1 MWKHYELP
9 MNDATVLLLPG
20 VGVAVVIA
28 LIVVAARRGGSKER
42 DIFSRMAAEFSWQAV
57 SPLRMVGGVR
67 GTWNLF
73 AVRLEKH
80 ARYKSVPE
88 RLILKVQL
96 QSPARVVITKRYGN
110 RWWHRPLVLFGPRV
124 ATPLA
129 LANPERF
136 WVRSDEPA
144 LIERLF
150 ADARIGQLL
159 EENLIERFDVVD
171 LQQGKLVI
179 RRATDERVVKKK
191 LNRPTFEW
199 RSNPA
204 YLETVGRAEW
214 ELAKAIVE
222 QLGLRPG

>member
-1 MWKHYELP
+1 
-9 MNDATVLLLPG
+9 MNDETVSLLLG
-20 VGVAVVIA
+20 VSVAVVIA
-28 LIVVAARRGGSKER
+28 LIVVAARRGRSKER
-42 DIFSRMAAEFSWQAV
+42 DIFSRMAAEFGWQDFR
-57 SPLRMVGGVR
+57 PLHVLMSGVR

-73 AVRLEKH
+73 DVRLEKR

-88 RLILKVQL
+88 RLILKLQL
-96 QSPARVVITKRYGN
+96 QSPARIVITKRFGN
-110 RWWHRPLVLFGPRV
+110 RWWHRPIVLFGPRV
-124 ATPLA
+124 AAPLA

-159 EENLIERFDVVD
+159 EENLIERFDMID

-214 ELAKAIVE
+214 ELAKAIVG
-222 QLGLRPG
+222 QLGLRP